1 VAAILLA
8 VLALQAGHHFRD
20 LIATRWP
27 DAKPAL
33 AAWCVELACSIDLPK
48 RIEDVSVESSALTRV
63 AAPDAFK
70 LSVAL
75 HNRGAMAVALPSVDL
90 SLTDASGQLVARRV
104 LTPRDFRV
112 VSPFMQP
119 GAESA
124 LQVVLAT
131 AGARVTGYTVE
142 IFYP

>member
-1 VAAILLA
+1 
-8 VLALQAGHHFRD
+8 
-20 LIATRWP
+20 
-27 DAKPAL
+27 
-33 AAWCVELACSIDLPK
+33 
-48 RIEDVSVESSALTRV
+48 
-63 AAPDAFK
+63 
-70 LSVAL
+70 
-75 HNRGAMAVALPSVDL
+75 
-90 SLTDASGQLVARRV
+90 V